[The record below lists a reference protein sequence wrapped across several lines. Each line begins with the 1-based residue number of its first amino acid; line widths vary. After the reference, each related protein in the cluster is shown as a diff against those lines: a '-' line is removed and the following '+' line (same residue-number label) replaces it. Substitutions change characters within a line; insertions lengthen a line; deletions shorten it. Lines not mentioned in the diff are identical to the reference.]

1 VSVLETVKRLKDA
14 LVRNKAEQGS
24 WSDYKSILKDILDGK
39 EIDPQEAESICNE
52 LGKSLDDLAKD
63 AELFQKRLGWQAE
76 IEAAK
81 ATSPKLQSVL
91 SEIEKVQREYNLA
104 RAKFQQR
111 MNTLGPQRTELEHI
125 VSRLAGADQ
134 DLRQSVQD
142 PSILHRREETRREI
156 LEAVALERKLDEQIN
171 NGSELTSY
179 KVLIGSA
186 LIKLDAAEKAY
197 KATPKDEYAVKK
209 HSEAKSV
216 LDALQQNRARAIK
229 SLEAVRKRIS
239 DIRQRQEENEKK
251 AMTP

>member
-1 VSVLETVKRLKDA
+1 MSVLETVKRLKDA

-63 AELFQKRLGWQAE
+63 AELLQKRLGWQAE

-91 SEIEKVQREYNLA
+91 SEIEKVQREYNVA
-104 RAKFQQR
+104 REKFQQR
-111 MNTLGPQRTELEHI
+111 MDALNPKRTDLEHI
-125 VSRLAGADQ
+125 VYRLAGAEQ

-142 PSILHRREETRREI
+142 PSILYRREETKKEI
-156 LEAVALERKLDEQIN
+156 LEAVAEERKLDNQIN

-186 LIKLDAAEKAY
+186 RINLDAAEKAFQ
-197 KATPKDEYAVKK
+197 ATPKDEYAAKK
-209 HSEAKSV
+209 YREAKSRLEALEQNRKRAV
-216 LDALQQNRARAIK
+216 DALN
-229 SLEAVRKRIS
+229 SVRKRIA
-239 DIRQRQEENEKK
+239 DINQRQEENEKK
-251 AMTP
+251 AMMP